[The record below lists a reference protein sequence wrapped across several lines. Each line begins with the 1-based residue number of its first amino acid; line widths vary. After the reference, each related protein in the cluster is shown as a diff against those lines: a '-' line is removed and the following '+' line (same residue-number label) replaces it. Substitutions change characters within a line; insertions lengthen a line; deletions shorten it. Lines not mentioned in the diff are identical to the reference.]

1 MRQQPPDTPRAQPV
15 QHGVHQ
21 LPAVVH
27 GWAATRFGRRDQR
40 RQQRP
45 LRIGQVGRV
54 AATRRSHLYTPY
66 STTDPLDHRSIQPF
80 QTPSSGLSEVRA
92 RIGSADTLAPD
103 GTQAPSSA
111 PTQTTACRPLR
122 AWAALTSTRSL
133 ATHGALRLEFD
144 FLDVVVAADGTPY
157 ASLVDGCTAEERHS
171 RPGQGIVGHLVSGPP
186 LVGTAGEQRPR
197 VTLPRRCRR
206 PLRNPAAGATVSSV
220 GKRLDL
226 RQRPEGAYGARPPA
240 PRANPAR
247 PPCARPGPGHDCGPD
262 EHRADGG
269 AHAPLSDVRALSTEH
284 WALSQAA
291 PLSRLRG

>member
-1 MRQQPPDTPRAQPV
+1 
-15 QHGVHQ
+15 
-21 LPAVVH
+21 
-27 GWAATRFGRRDQR
+27 
-40 RQQRP
+40 
-45 LRIGQVGRV
+45 VGRTV
-54 AATRRSHLYTPY
+54 PGRELASCRCWRHENDSDLAGAQARRALRTAHELTSR
-66 STTDPLDHRSIQPF
+66 TTWWS
-80 QTPSSGLSEVRA
+80 LSEVRA

-197 VTLPRRCRR
+197 VALPRRCRR
-206 PLRNPAAGATVSSV
+206 PLGNPAAGATASSV

-240 PRANPAR
+240 PRANSAR